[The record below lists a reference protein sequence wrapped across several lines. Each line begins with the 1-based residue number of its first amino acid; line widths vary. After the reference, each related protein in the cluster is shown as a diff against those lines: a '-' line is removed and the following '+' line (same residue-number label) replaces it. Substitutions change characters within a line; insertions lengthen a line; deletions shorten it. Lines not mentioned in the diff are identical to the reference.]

1 MGLNIDET
9 YGSIKISDEVIAA
22 TAAIAAVSIDGV
34 AEMSGG
40 ITESISSIIGKTNLS
55 KGIKVN
61 TNDDNVIIDIFITVK
76 YGVKIPE
83 VAWNVQE
90 KVKKEVEDTAGI
102 KIKAI
107 NIHVQGVAFETEDD
121 TGEAEDS

>member
-1 MGLNIDET
+1 MGLNIDEVH
-9 YGSIKISDEVIAA
+9 GSIKISDDVIAA
-22 TAAIAAVSIDGV
+22 TAAMAAIGVPGV

-61 TNDDNVIIDIFITVK
+61 TNDDNVIIDIFITVN

-90 KVKKEVEDTAGI
+90 KVKREVEDTAGI
-102 KIKAI
+102 SIKAI
-107 NIHVQGVAFETEDD
+107 NIHVQGVAFEI
-121 TGEAEDS
+121 EADKEETDK

>member
-9 YGSIKISDEVIAA
+9 YGSIRISDDVIASTSA
-22 TAAIAAVSIDGV
+22 MAAINVDGV

-40 ITESISSIIGKTNLS
+40 ITESISSIIGKTNLT

-61 TNDDNVIIDIFITVK
+61 TNDDNVIIDIYIAVK
-76 YGVKIPE
+76 YGFKIPE

-102 KIKAI
+102 KINAI
-107 NIHVQGVAFETEDD
+107 NIHVQGVIFETEEEK
-121 TGEAEDS
+121 GETQG

>member
-22 TAAIAAVSIDGV
+22 TAAMAAICVDGV
-34 AEMSGG
+34 VEMSGG

-90 KVKKEVEDTAGI
+90 RVKKEVEDTAGI

-107 NIHVQGVAFETEDD
+107 NIHVQGVSFEKEDEEV
-121 TGEAEDS
+121 EAED